1 MNGEVSEYGTPAD
14 GVARRK
20 GCSRMRGKD
29 ARIAGREFSGEE
41 QGGDMGYS
49 GYPYSALTQAEFYK
63 AEAELIRFGERLAHS
78 PSAKCMKDTLL
89 AIDAIFAIRMSHDVT
104 LPAVPLI
111 TAFDLSNWKYRG
123 DANQGIR
130 MQRPE
135 FRFPDGCLN
144 AALQAIHYMQAIEWA
159 TAVSGQDA
167 AITMET
173 VLHLHEILLSGKT
186 GDNRYH
192 GFRSNFLPHK
202 KGSDPTAIPLEISEL
217 CAFASSE
224 AYSPLGQA
232 SIIHW
237 AFERIVPFDTM
248 IDRTGLVLAFMPM
261 FRRGLFSNGYMVP
274 VCWGA
279 SIGREYR
286 RKLKD
291 SSRVDRSAGKGEDLR
306 EHWAVYNA
314 QNTYMSVVVA
324 DSFLAEAEKLSA
336 KWRSQNL
343 RIPAHSALDKLLDL
357 LLGNPGL
364 STIRAAELIGKS
376 YGATNEAIRQLARA
390 GIVKE
395 VAVDG
400 RERIFVCRQS
410 AAMITDF
417 VESLVKMGDEAE
429 SSGVR
434 C

>member
-1 MNGEVSEYGTPAD
+1 
-14 GVARRK
+14 
-20 GCSRMRGKD
+20 
-29 ARIAGREFSGEE
+29 
-41 QGGDMGYS
+41 MGYS
-49 GYPYSALTQAEFYK
+49 GYSYSALTQAEFYK

-78 PSAKCMKDTLL
+78 PSAKHLQDTLL
-89 AIDAIFAIRMSHDVT
+89 AIDAIFAIRMSHDMT

-123 DANQGIR
+123 DAERGIR
-130 MQRPE
+130 TQRPE
-135 FRFPDGCLN
+135 FRFPDNCLN

-159 TAVSGQDA
+159 SAVSRQDA

-202 KGSDPTAIPLEISEL
+202 KGSDPTAIPLEVSDL

-248 IDRTGLVLAFMPM
+248 IDRTGLILAFMPM
-261 FRRGLFSNGYMVP
+261 FRRGLFANGYMAP
-274 VCWGA
+274 ICWGA

-291 SSRVDRSAGKGEDLR
+291 SSRVDRSPGKGEDLR

-314 QNTYMSVVVA
+314 QNTYLSVVVA

-343 RIPAHSALDKLLDL
+343 RIPAH
-357 LLGNPGL
+357 
-364 STIRAAELIGKS
+364 
-376 YGATNEAIRQLARA
+376 
-390 GIVKE
+390 
-395 VAVDG
+395 
-400 RERIFVCRQS
+400 
-410 AAMITDF
+410 
-417 VESLVKMGDEAE
+417 
-429 SSGVR
+429 
-434 C
+434 

>member
-1 MNGEVSEYGTPAD
+1 MA
-14 GVARRK
+14 
-20 GCSRMRGKD
+20 
-29 ARIAGREFSGEE
+29 
-41 QGGDMGYS
+41 YS
-49 GYPYSALTQAEFYK
+49 DYSYTALTQAEFFK

-78 PSAKCMKDTLL
+78 PSAKYLKDTLL
-89 AIDAIFAIRMSHDVT
+89 AIDAIFAVRIAHDVM
-104 LPAVPLI
+104 LPVVPLI
-111 TAFDLSNWKYRG
+111 TAFDLSNWKYQG
-123 DANQGIR
+123 DADQGIR

-135 FRFPDGCLN
+135 FRPPVDSMD
-144 AALQAIHYMQAIEWA
+144 AIMQAIHYMQAIQWA
-159 TAVSGQDA
+159 AVVSQQDA

-192 GFRSNFLPHK
+192 GFRNYFLPHK
-202 KGSDPTAIPLEISEL
+202 KGSDPTMIPLEISEL

-224 AYSPLGQA
+224 SYSPLGQA
-232 SIIHW
+232 SIIHYS
-237 AFERIVPFDTM
+237 FEKIVPFDTM

-261 FRRGLFSNGYMVP
+261 FRRGLFPNGYMAP
-274 VCWGA
+274 ICWGA

-291 SSRVDRSAGKGEDLR
+291 SSRVDRTIGKGKDLR

-314 QNTYMSVVVA
+314 QNTYLSVVLA
-324 DSFLAEAEKLSA
+324 DSFLAEADKLRT
-336 KWRSQNL
+336 KWRSQDL

-357 LLGNPGL
+357 FLGNPEL
-364 STIRAAELIGKS
+364 STVRAAEIIGKS
-376 YGATNEAIRQLARA
+376 YGATNEAMRQLVKV
-390 GIVKE
+390 GIVRE
-395 VAVDG
+395 MAVDG

-417 VESLVKMGDEAE
+417 VEKLIEMGDKAE
-429 SSGVR
+429 LSGVR

>member
-1 MNGEVSEYGTPAD
+1 
-14 GVARRK
+14 
-20 GCSRMRGKD
+20 
-29 ARIAGREFSGEE
+29 
-41 QGGDMGYS
+41 MGYS
-49 GYPYSALTQAEFYK
+49 GYSYSALTQAEFYIYK

-78 PSAKCMKDTLL
+78 PSAKHLQDTLL
-89 AIDAIFAIRMSHDVT
+89 AIDAIFAIRMSHDMT
-104 LPAVPLI
+104 LPAVSLI
-111 TAFDLSNWKYRG
+111 TAFDLSNWKHRG
-123 DANQGIR
+123 DAEQGIR
-130 MQRPE
+130 TQRPE
-135 FRFPDGCLN
+135 FRFPDNCLN

-159 TAVSGQDA
+159 SAVSRQDA

-202 KGSDPTAIPLEISEL
+202 KGSDPTAIPLEVSDL

-248 IDRTGLVLAFMPM
+248 IDRTGLILAFMPM
-261 FRRGLFSNGYMVP
+261 FRRGLFANGYMAP
-274 VCWGA
+274 ICWGA

-291 SSRVDRSAGKGEDLR
+291 SSRVDRSPGKGEDLR

-314 QNTYMSVVVA
+314 QNTYLSVVVA

-376 YGATNEAIRQLARA
+376 YGTTNEAIRQLARA
-390 GIVKE
+390 GIVRE

-400 RERIFVCRQS
+400 RERIFVCGQS

-417 VESLVKMGDEAE
+417 VESLVKKGDEAE

>member
-1 MNGEVSEYGTPAD
+1 
-14 GVARRK
+14 
-20 GCSRMRGKD
+20 
-29 ARIAGREFSGEE
+29 
-41 QGGDMGYS
+41 MGYS
-49 GYPYSALTQAEFYK
+49 GYSYSALTQAEFYK
-63 AEAELIRFGERLAHS
+63 AEAELIRFAERLAHS
-78 PSAKCMKDTLL
+78 RSAKYMKDTLL
-89 AIDAIFAIRMSHDVT
+89 AIDAIFAIRMSHDVI

-111 TAFDLSNWKYRG
+111 TTFDLSNWKYQG
-123 DANQGIR
+123 DAERGLR

-135 FRFPDGCLN
+135 FRPSDDSLN
-144 AALQAIHYMQAIEWA
+144 AAVQAIHYMQAIEWA
-159 TAVSGQDA
+159 AVVSQQGA
-167 AITMET
+167 AITMDT

-192 GFRSNFLPHK
+192 GFRNYFLPHK
-202 KGSDPTAIPLEISEL
+202 KGSDPNTIPLEISDL
-217 CAFASSE
+217 CAFANSE

-232 SIIHW
+232 SIIHY

-261 FRRGLFSNGYMVP
+261 FRRGLFTNGYMVP
-274 VCWGA
+274 ICWGA

-291 SSRVDRSAGKGEDLR
+291 ASRVDCSTGKGEDLR

-314 QNTYMSVVVA
+314 QNTYMSVVIA
-324 DSFLAEAEKLSA
+324 DSFLVEAEKLRA

-364 STIRAAELIGKS
+364 STIRAAEMIGKS

-395 VAVDG
+395 VAIDG
-400 RERIFVCRQS
+400 RERSFVCHQS

-417 VESLVKMGDEAE
+417 VENLVKMGDEAE
-429 SSGVR
+429 SRGVR

>member
-1 MNGEVSEYGTPAD
+1 
-14 GVARRK
+14 
-20 GCSRMRGKD
+20 
-29 ARIAGREFSGEE
+29 
-41 QGGDMGYS
+41 MGYS
-49 GYPYSALTQAEFYK
+49 GYSYSALTQAEFYK

-78 PSAKCMKDTLL
+78 PSAKYLQDTLL
-89 AIDAIFAIRMSHDVT
+89 AIDAIFAIRMSHDMT

-111 TAFDLSNWKYRG
+111 TAFDLSNGKYRG
-123 DANQGIR
+123 DAEQGIR

-135 FRFPDGCLN
+135 FRLPDDCLN

-159 TAVSGQDA
+159 SAVSRQDA

-202 KGSDPTAIPLEISEL
+202 KGSDPTAIPLEISDL
-217 CAFASSE
+217 CAFASSFR
-224 AYSPLGQA
+224 ARCSAPTARRIPMFPLPSSPFSA
-232 SIIHW
+232 SVTRRSVW
-237 AFERIVPFDTM
+237 SYPERSTISTETM
-248 IDRTGLVLAFMPM
+248 IDRTGLILAFMPM
-261 FRRGLFSNGYMVP
+261 FRRGLFASGYMAP
-274 VCWGA
+274 ICWGA

-291 SSRVDRSAGKGEDLR
+291 SSRIDRPPGKGEDLR

-314 QNTYMSVVVA
+314 QNTYLSVVVA

-390 GIVKE
+390 GIVRE

-400 RERIFVCRQS
+400 RERIFVCGQS

-417 VESLVKMGDEAE
+417 VESLVKKGDEAE